1 MTVGIVGAGQLGR
14 MLALAGYPL
23 GLDFL
28 CLDPS
33 PEAPAGQVAPLLNG
47 AFTDRTLLRE
57 LARRCEVVTFDWE
70 NVPVASLEAMQR
82 GAHAARI
89 APPASALAC
98 GQDRVS
104 EKQLFTRL
112 GIPTTRW
119 RAVDSRAAL
128 LAAIDAVGLPGVLK
142 TRRLGYDG
150 KGQAVV
156 RTRAAAERAFA
167 RLGTVPLLYEEWVP
181 FDCEVSM
188 IGARGARGQVVTYPL
203 CGNAHGGGI
212 LRITCA
218 PFGRRRWQSLA
229 ARYLK
234 RVLAHFRYRGILTIE
249 FFVRGDRL
257 IANEMAPR
265 VHNSGHWTIEGA
277 ATSQFENHLRAI
289 LGWPLGETRALGHCA
304 MINLIGHIPPRARL
318 LALDGV
324 HLHDYGK
331 QPRPRRKVG
340 HLTIVEPTA
349 ARRDARARRL
359 ALGLAAG
366 ARIP

>member
-23 GLDFL
+23 GLNFL
-28 CLDPS
+28 CLDPARD
-33 PEAPAGQVAPLLNG
+33 APAGQVAPLLNG
-47 AFTDRTLLRE
+47 AFTDRALLRQ

-89 APPASALAC
+89 APPAAALAC

-104 EKQLFTRL
+104 EKELFTRL

-119 RAVDSRAAL
+119 RAVDSRAGL

-167 RLGTVPLLYEEWVP
+167 HLGAVPLLYEEWVP
-181 FDCEVSM
+181 FDCEVSV
-188 IGARGARGQVVTYPL
+188 IGARGAGGQVVVYPL
-203 CGNAHGGGI
+203 CGNVHGAGI
-212 LRITCA
+212 LRITRA
-218 PFGRRRWQSLA
+218 PFGPQRWQALA

-234 RVLAHFRYRGILTIE
+234 RVLTHFRYRGILTIE
-249 FFVRGDRL
+249 FFVRGERL

-289 LGWPLGETRALGHCA
+289 LGLPLGATRALGYSA
-304 MINLIGHIPPRARL
+304 MINLIGHMPPRARL
-318 LALDGV
+318 LALPGV

-331 QPRPRRKVG
+331 RPRPGRKVG
-340 HLTIVEPTA
+340 HVTIVEPTA

-359 ALGLAAG
+359 ALKLAAG